1 MLQYDEIIHSLLN
14 IDKKIITVVDY
25 KLSGTTHLFTIK
37 GSKNSCVCPN
47 CNRPTTKRKDRRE
60 TTIVGNYKHLY
71 LSNDTSI
78 DLSIIRR
85 YFKCSRS
92 SCGGVSFMERF
103 PFEAERWEHTKDFEK
118 YVIYAWWHM
127 SGNQIAKDNKCS
139 PRRIWSILNTIDK
152 DWLNKEGLKVM
163 QTLDEI
169 RLGIDEHSFKWKD
182 MILVITDVKAKKVL
196 WVLNSISKASLQ
208 EWLNELPM
216 DVRNKIKWITTDM
229 NKTYQQTVLQNLPWL
244 QTSIDKYHLVQEAN
258 RMVDDVRQLNTWL
271 MKFKFMNEEEIIAK
285 WNLTK
290 AEFKKKLAG
299 EKK

>member
-1 MLQYDEIIHSLLN
+1 MLKYDEIIHKLLN
-14 IDKKIITVVDY
+14 IDKKVITVVDY
-25 KLSGTTHLFTIK
+25 KLSANTHLFTVK
-37 GSKNSCVCPN
+37 GAKQSCLCPK
-47 CNRPTTKRKDRRE
+47 CNRPAIKRQDRRE
-60 TTIVGNYKHLY
+60 TSSIGSYKHLY

-78 DLSIIRR
+78 DLCIQRR
-85 YFKCSRS
+85 YFKCSRW
-92 SCGGVSFMERF
+92 CNVSFMERF

-127 SGNQIAKDNKCS
+127 SGNQIAKDNRCS
-139 PRRIWSILNTIDK
+139 PWRIWSILNTIDK
-152 DWLNKEGLKVM
+152 DWLNKEGLKIM
-163 QTLDEI
+163 QSLGEI

-196 WVLNSISKASLQ
+196 WVLNSISKSWLQ
-208 EWLNELPM
+208 ERLKALPPE
-216 DVRNKIKWITTDM
+216 VRIKIKWITTDM
-229 NKTYQQTVLQNLPWL
+229 NKTYQQTVLQDLPEL
-244 QTSIDKYHLVQEAN
+244 HTSIDKYHLVQEAN

-290 AEFKKKLAG
+290 AELKKKLAG